1 MDRLA
6 WQLWQQIPTATA
18 RIWPTGAAALGD
30 GAYLRRWPGLA
41 LAFPAVGLILGM
53 VLGAAHPG
61 PIYSYSFAVTAAMA
75 AAATM
80 GAGVGLWILFGYVCT
95 DLAFSDRSSL
105 PGFGTYTAARL
116 TQALVPLAMSY
127 LVLGLLLVVIPLA
140 ANGFAV
146 QATVAL
152 RRAKAGLAMLAS
164 CAVYVGV
171 AAALGYAWAAAM
183 PFMIRSLWSF
193 AGQTPDTAAVQP
205 IQGSVGALCAIV
217 AAAAIARCLLT
228 GFGTGFSAWP
238 SPAWPSPA
246 RAGTPPA
253 GGRRAVL
260 RTLAWVPLQALI
272 LTLLLGGLIGTVGQ
286 GAIIFALL
294 CVVFAA
300 RLAIVPLI
308 PRYPEAVSRVPVL
321 VRVGL
326 CALIGYWLGGAIV
339 QPAVDNSE
347 SSFAP
352 LLVAT
357 LGALAAAALL
367 LPGSG
372 SKRAAGRADAGR
384 SPDRPGSPPPPGYL
398 GEPQWRPGYPS
409 PGEPTRPAGLSF
421 TGRQLLRLGRV
432 LVAVLAIQLVLP
444 APSARADNC
453 GDLSD
458 CSTGVKVALVVAAIA
473 VVMIAIIV
481 LPEVLAAV
489 AEKATEVAAAEE
501 AAAAE
506 AAAAEAAGAEAAGTE
521 AVGAET
527 AGAEAAEGFSQAEMN
542 KALDYAN
549 SETKLHHIIDDA
561 KHGLDFLVQ
570 SAGDRSGAMNEIVN
584 SLADGIGLSEAGEF
598 EVVRI
603 INGVEVTIQGFV
615 HDGIPKI
622 ASAFVRA
629 AFRR

>member
-6 WQLWQQIPTATA
+6 WQLWQQVPAAAA
-18 RIWPTGAAALGD
+18 RVWPTGAAVLGD

-41 LAFPAVGLILGM
+41 LAFPAAGLILGM
-53 VLGAAHPG
+53 VFGAAHPG

-127 LVLGLLLVVIPLA
+127 LVLGLLLVVMPLV

-146 QATVAL
+146 QATAAL

-171 AAALGYAWAAAM
+171 AAALSYAWAAAM

-193 AGQTPDTAAVQP
+193 AGQTPETAAVQP
-205 IQGSVGALCAIV
+205 IQGNVGALCAIV
-217 AAAAIARCLLT
+217 AAAAIGRCLLT

-238 SPAWPSPA
+238 SPAL
-246 RAGTPPA
+246 AGTPPA
-253 GGRRAVL
+253 RGRRSVL

-321 VRVGL
+321 VRVGF
-326 CALIGYWLGGAIV
+326 CALIGYWLGDTIV

-347 SSFAP
+347 TSFTP

-357 LGALAAAALL
+357 LGTLAAAALL

-372 SKRAAGRADAGR
+372 WKRDAGRAHAGR
-384 SPDRPGSPPPPGYL
+384 SRDRPDGPPPPGDF
-398 GEPQWRPGYPS
+398 GKPQWRPRYPS
-409 PGEPTRPAGLSF
+409 PGEPTRPARLSF
-421 TGRQLLRLGRV
+421 AGRQWLRLGRV
-432 LVAVLAIQLVLP
+432 LVAALVVQLVLP
-444 APSARADNC
+444 APSALADDC
-453 GDLSD
+453 GGLAD
-458 CSTGVKVALVVAAIA
+458 CSTGVKVALVVAALA
-473 VVMIAIIV
+473 VVMLAFTI

-489 AEKATEVAAAEE
+489 AEKATEVAVAEE
-501 AAAAE
+501 AAAE
-506 AAAAEAAGAEAAGTE
+506 VAGAEAVGAE
-521 AVGAET
+521 AAGAET
-527 AGAEAAEGFSQAEMN
+527 AGAEGFSQAE
-542 KALDYAN
+542 LDEAFNHAN
-549 SETKLHHIIDDA
+549 TDSKLIHIFDKLD
-561 KHGLDFLVQ
+561 HGLDFLVQ
-570 SAGDRSGAMNEIVN
+570 STGGRSQALSEIVD
-584 SLADGIGLSEAGEF
+584 SLADGVIEDVEGKF
-598 EVVRI
+598 EEDRI
-603 INGVEVTIQGFV
+603 IDGVEVTIRGRV
-615 HDGIPKI
+615 LDGIPKI
-622 ASAFVRA
+622 GSAFIRA
-629 AFRR
+629 AFGG